1 MATTG
6 TVALREIRRQLN
18 DLDADDDGVYRWP
31 TADIVQYM
39 NDIIR
44 QMEITHPEFFAAS
57 SLPTSPASALTEA
70 TLSGPLPF
78 SDAGLNFF
86 NDAVVAKAFMEDSEA
101 ASNMSRATAHLQL
114 ASAEA

>member
-18 DLDADDDGVYRWP
+18 DLEADDGGLYRWP
-31 TADIVQYM
+31 TDDLVRYM

-44 QMEITHPEFFAAS
+44 QMEQTHPEFFAGS
-57 SLPTSPASALTEA
+57 SLPTSPVSDLTTA
-70 TLSGPLPF
+70 TLSGNLPF
-78 SDAGLNFF
+78 TDAGLNFF

-101 ASNMSRATAHLQL
+101 PANMQRAQAHIQL
-114 ASAEA
+114 ANAEA